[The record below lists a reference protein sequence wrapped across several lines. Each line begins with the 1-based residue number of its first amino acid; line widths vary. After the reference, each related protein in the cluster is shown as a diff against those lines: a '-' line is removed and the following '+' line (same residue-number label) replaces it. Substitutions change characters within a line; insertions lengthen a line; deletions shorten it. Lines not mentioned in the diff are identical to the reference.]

1 MCIYLKCVVSN
12 GARCIVESVQM
23 FSRSINL
30 FFSFLVFAL
39 DRIYLNLNYSK
50 CIINMYV
57 LRFTIFC
64 SDLTQVQF
72 SRGQLYNSL
81 EVNYTILSRSTIS
94 LSTSPGLY
102 YLLLLNLWTFIN
114 LSTLWQMENYG
125 ISNTRKNQIF
135 LDFCSDVIDGWNTV
149 LFRNWFLGCT
159 LSTLS
164 TFLHVH
170 LIFVIGSTTLYL

>member
-81 EVNYTILSRSTIS
+81 EVNYKS
-94 LSTSPGLY
+94 
-102 YLLLLNLWTFIN
+102 LNLTRTLLSFAAQPLNFYQFID
-114 LSTLWQMENYG
+114 TLTNGKLWYFKYKEEPNF
-125 ISNTRKNQIF
+125 S
-135 LDFCSDVIDGWNTV
+135 
-149 LFRNWFLGCT
+149 
-159 LSTLS
+159 
-164 TFLHVH
+164 
-170 LIFVIGSTTLYL
+170 